1 MVFLG
6 NWLET
11 STLIYNIIMEKS
23 VVVDIIQ
30 DSSVYLDLDV
40 TGHYN
45 RPDVF
50 KLDINKDRR

>member
-1 MVFLG
+1 MK
-6 NWLET
+6 
-11 STLIYNIIMEKS
+11 KS
-23 VVVDIIQ
+23 VIVGIIQ